1 MPPKWTPIK
10 AAYHLGEAYA
20 AEQGIDAD
28 YSLFEVELIARAMD
42 ADPEYLKGVWAGWVE
57 ELEGNG
63 LTGKQIDEV
72 WYWLD
77 TSVIGGLA
85 NP

>member
-1 MPPKWTPIK
+1 MPPKWTAIE

-28 YSLFEVELIARAMD
+28 YSPYEVELIARAMD
-42 ADPEYLKGVWAGWVE
+42 ADPEYLDEVWSAWVE
-57 ELEGNG
+57 EMEGDG

-72 WYWLD
+72 RYWLD
-77 TSVIGGLA
+77 TSLIGGLI